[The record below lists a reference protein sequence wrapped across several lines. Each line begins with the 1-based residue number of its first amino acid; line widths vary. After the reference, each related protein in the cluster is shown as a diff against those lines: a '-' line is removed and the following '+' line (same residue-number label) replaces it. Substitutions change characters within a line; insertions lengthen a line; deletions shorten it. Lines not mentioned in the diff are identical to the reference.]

1 MTRVALRG
9 ILGRKLRTVLTAFA
23 IVLGVAMVSGTFVLT
38 DTIQKAFDSI
48 FTSAYD
54 NTDAVVTGRKL
65 ISWSAS
71 GKALVSQQELD
82 RVRAMPQVDSAA
94 GTILDISGDTNVAKI
109 LDRHGKAIDSGN
121 PTFGLG
127 VDPGD
132 ERFNPFKLVEG
143 TWASGPGQ
151 VVVDQSTADDQDF
164 RVGEQIRIA
173 ADGPAQAYR
182 LTGIAK
188 FGDVSSLGGATVA
201 LFDVKTAQSVL
212 HKDGFDAISVAAK
225 DGTSPEQLKA
235 AIAPGLPKN
244 EVVRTG
250 AEQAKEDGK
259 SGDFVKYIRY
269 FLLAFGGVAL
279 FVGGF
284 VIFNTLSITVAQR
297 TRELATLRTLGA
309 SRKQV
314 LGSVVVE
321 GGLQGFLASLVGLAG
336 GIGLAVGLVALMRAL
351 NLDLPRTGMVF
362 APRTVVVSLLV
373 GTLITLIASI
383 VPAIKATRIPPI
395 SAVREGGIVAKRL
408 SRKTF
413 AASLILTGVSIA
425 AVSYGL
431 LGSGLGAA
439 PRIVGIVGG
448 VLGLFIGIAML
459 APRLVRPLAH
469 FVGVPAAS
477 FGGVA
482 GRLAREN
489 ATRNPSRTAATAA
502 ALMIGLALVTFVAV
516 FGKGLLASDKD
527 AVAGQIGTGYVV
539 TSQNGWATVT
549 SAAGRALAG
558 APGVSLASSVRYDRA
573 RLVQSDNEVDVS
585 GVQPAT
591 IARAYNFTWER
602 GSDATIGS
610 LREGEAIVRHDLAKD
625 DGIAVGDTLA
635 FETPNG
641 KRVDVRV
648 RGIYKPSDLD
658 SLLGGVVV
666 SQATF
671 DRHFPRPADAYTFV
685 NARSMN
691 AVEEALASYPDANPQ
706 TKDEY
711 VDERAAWLENVM
723 NLFYV
728 LLALSVIVSLFGMV
742 NTLVL
747 SVFERTRELG
757 MLRAVGMTRRQTR
770 RMIRHESVI
779 TALIGAA
786 LGLPL
791 GIGLGALAIQAL
803 SKYDVSFTLPTTT
816 VIVFAVVAVAAGIMA
831 AVAPARRASRLDV
844 LGALQYE

>member
-65 ISWSAS
+65 LEWSAS
-71 GKALVSQQELD
+71 GKALVSQQQLD
-82 RVRAMPQVDSAA
+82 TVRALPQVDSAA
-94 GTILDISGDTNVAKI
+94 GTILDISGDTNNAKI
-109 LDRHGKAIDSGN
+109 LDREGKAIDNGN

-127 VDPGD
+127 VNPAD
-132 ERFNPFKLVEG
+132 ERFNPFRLVEG

-151 VVVDQSTADDQDF
+151 VVVDQGTADDQHF
-164 RVGEQIRIA
+164 TVGQRIRVAG
-173 ADGPAQAYR
+173 DGPAKSYR

-201 LFDVKTAQSVL
+201 LFDVKTAQAVL
-212 HKDGFDAISVAAK
+212 HKDGFDAISVAGE
-225 DGTSPEQLKA
+225 DGVSPERLVE
-235 AIAPGLPKN
+235 AITPTLPDN

-250 AEQAKEDGK
+250 EQQAKEDGK

-309 SRKQV
+309 SRRQV
-314 LGSVVVE
+314 LRSVIVE
-321 GGLQGFLASLVGLAG
+321 GGLQGFIASLVGLAG
-336 GIGLAVGLVALMRAL
+336 GVGLAVGLVALMRAL

-362 APRTVVVSLLV
+362 ALRTVIVSLLV

-395 SAVREGGIVAKRL
+395 SAVREGGLVTKKL
-408 SRKTF
+408 SPKTF
-413 AASLILTGVSIA
+413 AASLIVTVLSLA
-425 AVSYGL
+425 AVSYAL
-431 LGSGLGAA
+431 LGNGVGAA
-439 PRIVGIVGG
+439 PRILGIVLG

-469 FVGVPAAS
+469 LVGAPGAAI
-477 FGGVA
+477 GGVA

-516 FGKGLLASDKD
+516 FGKGLLASDKH
-527 AVAGQIGTGYVV
+527 AVSDQIGTSYVV
-539 TSQNGWATVT
+539 TSQNGWATFT
-549 SAAGRALAG
+549 AAAGRKLDTAE
-558 APGVSLASSVRYDRA
+558 GVTLASSVRYDRA
-573 RLVQSDNEVDVS
+573 RLVENDNEIDVS
-585 GVQPAT
+585 GVEPAT
-591 IARAYNFTWER
+591 IARAYNFTWEQ
-602 GSDATIGS
+602 GSDATVAS
-610 LREGEAIVRHDLAKD
+610 LGPADAIVRHDLAKD
-625 DGIAVGDTLA
+625 DHVRVGDILT

-641 KRVDVRV
+641 TQVTVNV
-648 RGIYKPSDLD
+648 RGIFKPSDLD
-658 SLLGGVVV
+658 SLLGGIVL
-666 SQATF
+666 SQAAF
-671 DRHFPRPADAYTFV
+671 DRHFPRPADAYTF
-685 NARSMN
+685 ADADSKQTLRR
-691 AVEEALASYPDANPQ
+691 ALAAFPDANPQ
-706 TKDEY
+706 TKGEY
-711 VDERAAWLENVM
+711 VNERVAWLTNVM

-791 GIGLGALAIQAL
+791 GIGLGALSIQAL
-803 SKYDVSFTLPTTT
+803 SKYGVSFSLPVGT
-816 VIVFAVVAVAAGIMA
+816 VVVFAIVAVAAGILA

>member
-1 MTRVALRG
+1 MTRVALRS
-9 ILGRKLRTVLTAFA
+9 ILGRKLRTILTAFA

-54 NTDAVVTGRKL
+54 DTDAVVTGRKL
-65 ISWSAS
+65 LEWSAS
-71 GKALVSQQELD
+71 GKALVSQRELA
-82 RVRAMPQVDSAA
+82 RVRALPQVESAA
-94 GTILDISGDTNVAKI
+94 GTILDISGDTNNAKV
-109 LDRHGKAIDSGN
+109 LDRGGKAIDNGN

-127 VDPGD
+127 VDPAD
-132 ERFNPFKLVEG
+132 ERFNPFTLVDG
-143 TWASGPGQ
+143 AWASGPGQ
-151 VVVDQSTADDQDF
+151 VVIDESTADDQGLHVGD
-164 RVGEQIRIA
+164 RVRVAG
-173 ADGPAQAYR
+173 DGPAKAY
-182 LTGIAK
+182 TVSGIAK

-201 LFDVKTAQSVL
+201 LFDVRTAQAVL
-212 HKDGFDAISVAAK
+212 HKDGFDAISVAGK
-225 DGTSPEQLKA
+225 DGVSPERLVA
-235 AIAPGLPKN
+235 AIEPTIPAN
-244 EVVRTG
+244 AVVRTG
-250 AEQAKEDGK
+250 EEQAKEDGK
-259 SGDFVKYIRY
+259 SADFVKYIRY

-314 LGSVVVE
+314 LRSVIAE
-321 GGLQGFLASLVGLAG
+321 GGVQGFAASLVGLAG
-336 GIGLAVGLVALMRAL
+336 GVGLAVGLVALLRAL
-351 NLDLPRTGMVF
+351 SLDLPRTGMVF
-362 APRTVVVSLLV
+362 ATRTVVVSLAV
-373 GTLITLIASI
+373 GTLITLLASV

-395 SAVREGGIVAKRL
+395 AAVREGGLAAKRL
-408 SRKTF
+408 SRTTF
-413 AASLILTGVSIA
+413 VASLVVTALAVAALAYGFLGGGGAGPRIA
-425 AVSYGL
+425 A
-431 LGSGLGAA
+431 
-439 PRIVGIVGG
+439 IVLG
-448 VLGLFIGIAML
+448 VLGLFVGVAML

-469 FVGVPAAS
+469 LVGAPGAAV
-477 FGGVA
+477 GGVA

-527 AVAGQIGTGYVV
+527 AVAGQIGTSHVV
-539 TSQNGWATVT
+539 TSQNGWATF
-549 SAAGRALAG
+549 SAAAGRALDG
-558 APGVSLASSVRYDRA
+558 ADGVTLASSVRYDRA
-573 RLVQSDNEVDVS
+573 LLTRPDTEIDVS
-585 GVQPAT
+585 GVEPAT
-591 IARAYNFTWER
+591 IAQAYRFTWEA
-602 GSDATIGS
+602 GTDATAARLGA
-610 LREGEAIVRHDLAKD
+610 GDAIVRHDLARD
-625 DGIAVGDTLA
+625 EHVRVGDSLA
-635 FETPNG
+635 LTAPNG
-641 KRVDVRV
+641 KPLTVRV
-648 RGIYKPSDLD
+648 RGIFKPSDLD
-658 SLLGGVVV
+658 SLLGQVVV

-671 DRHFPRPADAYTFV
+671 DASFPRPADAFTLV
-685 NARSMN
+685 DADSTASLER
-691 AVEEALASYPDANPQ
+691 ALAAYPDANPQ

-711 VDERAAWLENVM
+711 VDARAAWLTSVM

-757 MLRAVGMTRRQTR
+757 MLRAVGMTRRQAR

-803 SKYDVSFTLPTTT
+803 SKYDVGFSLPLGT
-816 VIVFAVVAVAAGIMA
+816 IVAFAVVAVVAGILA

>member
-1 MTRVALRG
+1 MSRVALRG

-65 ISWSAS
+65 LEWSAS
-71 GKALVSQQELD
+71 GKALVSPQVLD
-82 RVRAMPQVDSAA
+82 QVRTLPQVDQAA

-109 LDRHGKAIDSGN
+109 LDRKGHAIDNGN

-127 VDPGD
+127 VDAAD
-132 ERFNPFKLVEG
+132 ERFNPFTLVDG
-143 TWASGPGQ
+143 KWASGPGQ
-151 VVVDQSTADDQDF
+151 VVVDKGTADDQHF
-164 RVGEQIRIA
+164 TVGERIRIA
-173 ADGPAQAYR
+173 GDGPARSYT

-201 LFDVKTAQSVL
+201 LFDVKTAQAVL

-225 DGTSPEQLKA
+225 SGVDDEQLVE
-235 AIAPGLPKN
+235 AIGPTLPDN
-244 EVVRTG
+244 TIVRTG
-250 AEQAKEDGK
+250 EEQAKEDGK

-314 LGSVVVE
+314 LRSVIVE
-321 GGLQGFLASLVGLAG
+321 GGLQGFAASLVGLAAG
-336 GIGLAVGLVALMRAL
+336 VGLAIGLVALMRAF

-362 APRTVVVSLLV
+362 ALRTVIVSLAV
-373 GTLITLIASI
+373 GTVITLIASI
-383 VPAIKATRIPPI
+383 VPAVKATRIPPI
-395 SAVREGGIVAKRL
+395 SAVREGGLVTKRL
-408 SRKTF
+408 SPKTF
-413 AASLILTGVSIA
+413 AAALIVTAASLA
-425 AVSYGL
+425 AVSYAL
-431 LGSGLGAA
+431 LGDGVGAA
-439 PRIVGIVGG
+439 PRIIGIVLG

-469 FVGVPAAS
+469 LVGAPAAAM
-477 FGGVA
+477 GGVA

-527 AVAGQIGTGYVV
+527 AVDRQIGTPYLV
-539 TSQNGWATVT
+539 TSTNGWATVT
-549 SAAGRALAG
+549 AAAGSALDG
-558 APGVSLASSVRYDRA
+558 AQGVSLASSVRYDRA
-573 RLVQSDNEVDVS
+573 LIVKSDSEVDVS
-585 GVQPAT
+585 GVEPAT
-591 IARAYNFTWER
+591 IARAYRFTWEQ
-602 GSDATIGS
+602 GGDAAAAGLGPTD
-610 LREGEAIVRHDLAKD
+610 AIVRHDLARDKSLR
-625 DGIAVGDTLA
+625 VGDPIT
-635 FETPNG
+635 FETPDG
-641 KRVDVRV
+641 TKVTVHVRA
-648 RGIYKPSDLD
+648 IFKPSDLD
-658 SLLGGVVV
+658 SLLGGIVL
-666 SQATF
+666 SQAGF
-671 DRHFPRPADAYTFV
+671 DRSFPRPADALTFV
-685 NARSMN
+685 DADSKQALER
-691 AVEEALASYPDANPQ
+691 ALAAFPDANAQ
-706 TKDEY
+706 TKDEFIDQR
-711 VDERAAWLENVM
+711 VSWLTSVM

-791 GIGLGALAIQAL
+791 GIGLGALSIQAL
-803 SKYDVSFTLPTTT
+803 SKYDVQFSLPVGT
-816 VIVFAVVAVAAGIMA
+816 VVVFAVVAVAAGILA
-831 AVAPARRASRLDV
+831 AVAPARRAARLDV